1 MQSDT
6 DLWTVITIFAM
17 VACTVV
23 TRSFFFIS
31 SKPWPMPSWLK
42 RGLNYA
48 PIAALASVIIPE
60 MVMSQ
65 GQLIGTWQDARL
77 FAVLAGVAWY
87 HFKRGIFG
95 TIVCG
100 MAAYLPLHVG
110 LGW

>member
-1 MQSDT
+1 MNSDT
-6 DLWTVITIFAM
+6 DFWTVVTILAM

-31 SKPWPMPSWLK
+31 SQPWALPNWLK

-48 PIAALASVIIPE
+48 PIAALASVIVPE

-77 FAVLAGVAWY
+77 FAVAAGVAWY
-87 HFKRGIFG
+87 FYKRGIFG

-100 MAAYLPLHVG
+100 MAVYLPLHMG

>member
-87 HFKRGIFG
+87 YFKRGIFG

-100 MAAYLPLHVG
+100 MAAYLQLHVG